1 MLLLGKGKCLG
12 IYNGAALR
20 KLQAEGDRRS
30 AGADGS
36 DTRSIE
42 ARGAVRGAVYTSGRG
57 YSRAAGARARA
68 PRAPRAHGDA
78 CL

>member
-1 MLLLGKGKCLG
+1 VLLLGKGKCLG

-30 AGADGS
+30 AGATV
-36 DTRSIE
+36 TRSVE
-42 ARGAVRGAVYTSGRG
+42 ARGPVRGAVRARYIRRVAG
-57 YSRAAGARARA
+57 SRAAGARA
-68 PRAPRAHGDA
+68 PRAPPAHGDA

>member
-1 MLLLGKGKCLG
+1 VLLLGKGKCLG

-42 ARGAVRGAVYTSGRG
+42 ARGPVRGAVYTSGRG
-57 YSRAAGARARA
+57 YSRAAGARA
-68 PRAPRAHGDA
+68 PRAPPAHGDA